1 MNQRISKPGRIA
13 LFFIRVV
20 LALFFLLPV
29 YLLVITALKNFA
41 DVNFARMWLPP
52 NYISFG
58 SFTRAIVK
66 LGPNVRNSFA
76 MVIPG
81 TILSA
86 IIGSINGYVFS
97 KQRFSGSNILF
108 IFLLFGMFIPYQSI
122 IIPMVYV
129 LQKIAINGQELVNTL
144 PQNLQFLGN
153 FIPGY
158 GSIAGL
164 VLVHVVYGIPLMSLI
179 FRNYY
184 SVVPNEMIEAARLDG
199 ASVLGIFRYIILPI
213 SIPGFVVAIIWQ
225 FTSLWNEF
233 LFAVILISS
242 PAKRPLMVA
251 LYSLQGSHITEWNVQ
266 MAGALLAALPP
277 LLIYMALGRYFL
289 SGLLAG
295 SVKG

>member
-1 MNQRISKPGRIA
+1 MTHKLKSSKI
-13 LFFIRVV
+13 LLYFIRII
-20 LALFFLLPV
+20 LAIFYLLPI
-29 YLLVITALKNFA
+29 YLLVVTSLKHFA

-52 NYISFG
+52 NYISFE
-58 SFTRAIVK
+58 SFGRALVK
-66 LGPNVRNSFA
+66 LGPNIKNSFA

-86 IIGSINGYVFS
+86 LVGSINGYIFS
-97 KQRFSGSNILF
+97 KQRFSGSNLIFIL
-108 IFLLFGMFIPYQSI
+108 LLFGMFIPYQSI
-122 IIPMVYV
+122 IIPMVYL
-129 LQKIAINGQELVNTL
+129 LQRIAINGKELVSTL
-144 PQNLQFLGN
+144 PPTLQFLN
-153 FIPGY
+153 NLIPGY

-164 VLVHVVYGIPLMSLI
+164 VLVHVIYGIPLMSLI

-184 SVVPNEMIEAARLDG
+184 SVVPNEMIEASRLDG
-199 ASVLGIFRYIILPI
+199 AGVLGIYRYIIFPI

-277 LLIYMALGRYFL
+277 LLIYLALGRYFL
-289 SGLLAG
+289 RGLLAG
-295 SVKG
+295 SLKG